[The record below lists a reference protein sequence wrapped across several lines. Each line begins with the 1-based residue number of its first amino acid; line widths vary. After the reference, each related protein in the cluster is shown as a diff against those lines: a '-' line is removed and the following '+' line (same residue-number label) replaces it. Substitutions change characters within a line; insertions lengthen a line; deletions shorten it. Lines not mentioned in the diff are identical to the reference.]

1 MKMMIIN
8 RLFYNI
14 YKHATEY
21 VTNIDGTN
29 LSYLLIWLQH
39 GKVIVKN
46 IAADTVLYVRLRN
59 VFSHITSSPAFK
71 SLDLR

>member
-1 MKMMIIN
+1 MMKMMIIN
-8 RLFYNI
+8 GLFYNI

-46 IAADTVLYVRLRN
+46 IAADTFVYVTCYNTRPKK
-59 VFSHITSSPAFK
+59 ITGVR

>member
-46 IAADTVLYVRLRN
+46 IAADTFVYVRN
-59 VFSHITSSPAFK
+59 VFSHKRKFNTRPK
-71 SLDLR
+71 KMTGV